1 MIGRLLR
8 SPVDVYVALVTAL
21 GAAVVGTSIAQLQST
36 PYPRE
41 WFVLAVLAMVTGRF
55 PLRIP
60 GTNAWFSVSD
70 TFFITSALMFG
81 PAPATATMAIDSLV
95 MSYAANLKATNKD
108 TRLRR
113 LLFNGSAPSLAFW
126 CGAAVFFALSGFG
139 PVFGSHIDVDRLVL
153 PLACFAAVYFVL
165 NSGLTALAVALQK
178 NQSPLTVWRSHFMT
192 LSLNYFA
199 SASAAFLLILL
210 AQYLSLTAMAAVI
223 PLLAVINL
231 AMRSW
236 TGRLEDAEQHVATV
250 DRLYLSTIGALSTA
264 IEAKDGV
271 TSSHIH
277 RVQHYAMGLARA
289 LGGLD
294 DLTIKALQAA
304 ALLHDTGKL
313 AVPERILNKPGKLTP
328 AEFETMKL
336 HVDVGADILSSI
348 EFPYPVVPIV
358 RAHHENWDGTGYP
371 NGLKGAEIPIG
382 ARILSVVDCYDAL
395 TSDRPYRA
403 AMTDTEA
410 LEIIRAR
417 RGTMYDPA
425 VVDMFERVC
434 RDIGPMT
441 VKPQL
446 QKAIQQITKA
456 IAPVAVEPVVTVAA
470 APINEG
476 PESIRAL
483 ANLARVVSGRP
494 TTADL
499 ASLIWLHVR
508 HIVPNA
514 SCAFFV
520 SDPAADSVRVT
531 FVAGDAASMLQG
543 LEMKIGE
550 RLTGWVAENQ
560 QPMVNSEAKLDL
572 GAEAALYRLSYCLAL
587 PLVADGQLVGVL
599 SLYGAE
605 AFKEEQSQALQ
616 FVMPHLGQMFLALD
630 RRSGQPAPA
639 AAAKPSLRMVSSR

>member
-1 MIGRLLR
+1 MKSLR
-8 SPVDVYVALVTAL
+8 PLDAYVGGIAAL
-21 GAAVVGTSIAQLQST
+21 GAVIFGISVSQLSGTAHPVEFTIFTLLALIA
-36 PYPRE
+36 
-41 WFVLAVLAMVTGRF
+41 GRF
-55 PLRIP
+55 PLKVP
-60 GTNAWFSVSD
+60 GVNAFFSVSD
-70 TFFITSALMFG
+70 TFFVASAVLFG
-81 PAPATATMAIDSLV
+81 PAPGTVTIAIDSLM
-95 MSYAANLKATNKD
+95 MSYGRGQHAQ
-108 TRLRR
+108 R
-113 LLFNGSAPSLAFW
+113 LLFNGSAPTLAFW
-126 CGAAVFFALSGFG
+126 CGSAVFFWLSGFG
-139 PVFGSHIDVDRLVL
+139 PVFGANVNADTLVL
-153 PLACFAAVYFVL
+153 PLAAFAAVYFLL
-165 NSGLTALAVALQK
+165 NSGLTALALAMQK
-178 NQSPLTVWRSHFMT
+178 QQSPFAVWRSHFMM

-199 SASAAFLLILL
+199 AASAAFLLVLL
-210 AQYLSLTAMAAVI
+210 TGYLSVIALAAVL

-277 RVQHYAMGLARA
+277 RVQHYAMGLANA
-289 LGGLD
+289 LGGFD
-294 DLTIKALQAA
+294 EQTMKAIEAA

-348 EFPYPVVPIV
+348 DFPYPVVPIV
-358 RAHHENWDGTGYP
+358 RAHHENWDGSGYP
-371 NGLKGAEIPIG
+371 NGLKGIDIPIG

-403 AMTDTEA
+403 AMTDEAA

-425 VVDMFERVC
+425 VVDMFASAC
-434 RDIGPMT
+434 RDFGPMQ

-456 IAPVAVEPVVTVAA
+456 VTSVPVEPV
-470 APINEG
+470 APQPVVVPANEG
-476 PESIRAL
+476 PESLRAL

-494 TTADL
+494 SAADL
-499 ASLIWLHVR
+499 ASLIWAHV
-508 HIVPNA
+508 HHVVPNA

-520 SDPAADSVRVT
+520 NDASTDSVKVV
-531 FVAGDAASMLQG
+531 FVAGGAAPMLQG

-550 RLTGWVAENQ
+550 RLTGWVAENK
-560 QPMVNSEAKLDL
+560 QPIVNSEAKLDL
-572 GAEAALYRLSYCLAL
+572 GSEAALFGLKYCLSL
-587 PLVADGQLVGVL
+587 PLAAEGQLAGVL
-599 SLYGAE
+599 SLYNAE
-605 AFKEEQSQALQ
+605 AFKEDQAQTLQ
-616 FVMPHLGQMFLALD
+616 FVMPHLGQMFLSLD
-630 RRSGQPAPA
+630 RRSGEPAPA
-639 AAAKPSLRMVSSR
+639 AAAKPSLRVVSSR